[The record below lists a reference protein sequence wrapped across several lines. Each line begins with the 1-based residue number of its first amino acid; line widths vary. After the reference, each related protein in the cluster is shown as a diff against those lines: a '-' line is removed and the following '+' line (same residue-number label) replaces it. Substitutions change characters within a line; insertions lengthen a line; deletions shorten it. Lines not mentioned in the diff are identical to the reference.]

1 MSSWVISSAALLWQL
16 NSKKQTTQL
25 KNGQRVW
32 IDMFQK
38 KHTDGQQA
46 HAKMLNVTKL
56 LVRNAS
62 QNHSEA
68 SLYTGQNSHQ
78 KIHKQQMLER
88 VLRKGNPFTLLM
100 GM

>member
-1 MSSWVISSAALLWQL
+1 MGRRS
-16 NSKKQTTQL
+16 KQTFL
-25 KNGQRVW
+25 QR
-32 IDMFQK
+32 
-38 KHTDGQQA
+38 KHTDGQHT
-46 HAKMLNVTKL
+46 HAKMPNITKL

-62 QNHSEA
+62 QNYNEV

-78 KIHKQQMLER
+78 KIYKQQMLES

>member
-1 MSSWVISSAALLWQL
+1 MGRRS
-16 NSKKQTTQL
+16 KQTFL
-25 KNGQRVW
+25 QR
-32 IDMFQK
+32 